1 MSMVF
6 RANRTAILVWAGL
19 MIATLVSWWLGTEEG
34 GEPGA
39 GASAATTA
47 VIVVTFVKVRFVGRH
62 FMEVRDA
69 PLALRVILDVY
80 VVTVGSMLVVMYLMT
95 A

>member
-1 MSMVF
+1 MSALLRM
-6 RANRTAILVWAGL
+6 NRTAVVVWTGL

-39 GASAATTA
+39 GASVATTA

-69 PLALRVILDVY
+69 PLALRLILDVY
-80 VVTVGSMLVVMYLMT
+80 VVLICAMLVVMYLMT